1 MVAYIVNKVLD
12 GDTSLLSSLNDKVI
26 SGKSKAYLIKINK
39 GSMDRPA
46 MPDAGSATAAPGVA
60 PASAKEN
67 DEDLMKRLVADGIA
81 GKMDEINSLDNK
93 ILRAKIKSAI
103 IKSKKSK

>member
-1 MVAYIVNKVLD
+1 
-12 GDTSLLSSLNDKVI
+12 
-26 SGKSKAYLIKINK
+26 
-39 GSMDRPA
+39 
-46 MPDAGSATAAPGVA
+46 
-60 PASAKEN
+60 
-67 DEDLMKRLVADGIA
+67 MKRLVADGIA